1 MSNISRIFGRPWRA
15 HCLQQKGELEN
26 ESIGCKQAVS
36 YYLFIIEKTARRRS
50 RRAGSAA
57 LRMAV
62 HGDVVGRLAEVRGLT
77 EAGA

>member
-62 HGDVVGRLAEVRGLT
+62 QAM
-77 EAGA
+77 